1 MPVKDGNAAIRE
13 IIDFDKDAEIIIVSS
28 VGTQSQLRSAIE
40 AGAKDFI
47 QKPLNP
53 EQLHSILTSRFEGDK
68 ICTHSFW
75 NIFIISQCSDK
86 RSAAQCP
93 WQKSSQHMKLGTLAI
108 MKGYMTANEV
118 DNVIISQ
125 THNDC
130 RFGDLAV
137 REGYLTQEQVDELV
151 KTQYPDFLLLGQ
163 TLVEEGYINNA
174 QLETLITDYESEN
187 EITDL
192 DYSNEKQ
199 DDLDRI
205 LANFF
210 HTTDVAA
217 DEYNASYMRLLF
229 NDLTRFIGDDFT
241 PLCFNPCKE
250 YPVNYCVSQTIHG
263 DLSAKVYLDMPE
275 TTCIS
280 FASRYVNEEFT
291 EFDEYV
297 QASLEDFLNLHNGL
311 YNVNISNT
319 LGKN

>member
-1 MPVKDGNAAIRE
+1 MYAQFFGTFLLSHNVVTKD
-13 IIDFDKDAEIIIVSS
+13 
-28 VGTQSQLRSAIE
+28 QLLSAL
-40 AGAKDFI
+40 GK
-47 QKPLNP
+47 
-53 EQLHSILTSRFEGDK
+53 
-68 ICTHSFW
+68 
-75 NIFIISQCSDK
+75 
-86 RSAAQCP
+86 
-93 WQKSSQHMKLGTLAI
+93 KSSQHMKFGTLAI

-163 TLVEEGYINNA
+163 TLLDEGYITNT
-174 QLETLITDYESEN
+174 QLETLIVDYESEN
-187 EITDL
+187 ELTDL

-217 DEYNASYMRLLF
+217 DEYNASYMRL
-229 NDLTRFIGDDFT
+229 
-241 PLCFNPCKE
+241 
-250 YPVNYCVSQTIHG
+250 PVNYCVSQTIHG

-319 LGKN
+319 LGKELTLEAPEVVSDELIELSSSSYLLQVMYPFGVVNFIFELKK